1 MKHLI
6 LSVLILSGLL
16 VNYYSCKSDKQRQNH
31 KYNESLAEEF
41 ELNNNRLENYN
52 KVRDSLAMIEK
63 FKKDALNKIDSLLL
77 ETEKIKAK
85 YEFQYG
91 KVPSKIEFRIL
102 KVEEIAGNLKY
113 KIRYSKEE
121 TRNWHLFQSQVN
133 EELVKITKSI
143 KNL

>member
-6 LSVLILSGLL
+6 LSVLILSGLF
-16 VNYYSCKSDKQRQNH
+16 VNNACQSDKQRQND

-52 KVRDSLAMIEK
+52 KVHDSLAMIEK

-77 ETEKIKAK
+77 ETEKKKAK

-113 KIRYSKEE
+113 KIRYYKED
-121 TRNWHLFQSQVN
+121 TKNWHVFQSQVN
-133 EELVKITKSI
+133 EDMDKILKSI